1 MNINVSQK
9 KSAILMI
16 VIGLIA
22 LIFPIIPTATVGIIT
37 GAIVFILAISLVMSG
52 LSHLSTSK
60 VLGIV
65 TILFGVL
72 CFYYGFRL
80 IFIPSTVSTL
90 ISILLYIV
98 GFVMIIFGF
107 INLINAVF
115 PVSKI
120 FGIVTLIF
128 GILVIIIAAYMNHPT
143 YLGYIIGLWL
153 LISGIIS
160 LFEDKGYIDV

>member
-1 MNINVSQK
+1 MNINISQK

-22 LIFPIIPTATVGIIT
+22 LIFPVIPTATVGIIT
-37 GAIVFILAISLVMSG
+37 GVIVFLLAISLVLSG
-52 LSHLSTSK
+52 LNQLSSSK

-80 IFIPSTVSTL
+80 IFIPSTVSNL

-98 GFVMIIFGF
+98 GFVMIVFGF

-115 PVSKI
+115 PVSRI
-120 FGIVTLIF
+120 IGIITVIF
-128 GILVIIIAAYMNHPT
+128 GILVMVVAAYMNQPT
-143 YLGYIIGLWL
+143 YLGYLIGLWL
-153 LISGIIS
+153 IISGVIS

>member
-1 MNINVSQK
+1 MNFNVSQK

-22 LIFPIIPTATVGIIT
+22 LIFPIIPTATVGVIT
-37 GAIVFILAISLVMSG
+37 GIIVFLLAISLVLSG
-52 LSHLSTSK
+52 LGQLSSSK

-65 TILFGVL
+65 TILFGIL

-80 IFIPSTVSTL
+80 IFIPSTVSNL

-98 GFVMIIFGF
+98 GFVMIVFGF

-115 PVSKI
+115 PVSRIIGIITVI
-120 FGIVTLIF
+120 FGVLVMIV
-128 GILVIIIAAYMNHPT
+128 AAYMNQPT
-143 YLGYIIGLWL
+143 YLGYLIGLWL
-153 LISGIIS
+153 IISGVIS